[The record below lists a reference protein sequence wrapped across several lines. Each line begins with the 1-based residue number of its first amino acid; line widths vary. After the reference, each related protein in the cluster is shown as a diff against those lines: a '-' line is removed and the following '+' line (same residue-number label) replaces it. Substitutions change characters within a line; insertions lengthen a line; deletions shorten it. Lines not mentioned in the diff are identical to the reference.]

1 MNRRESERFHRYLPV
16 RAWRHGEAEP
26 IVGHT
31 SNISLTGLYLVASRV
46 YLSGTRVR
54 LEIGGSS
61 GFCAEGVVMRS
72 LRSPPQLQRIKPN
85 GMGIRFL
92 RVRELVSE
100 LLQIPIS
107 DDTAE
112 QQSPT
117 DGAPTPVDP
126 RLPAADP
133 RPPDPAPPSPAPDPR
148 LPDPVS
154 QPASPPSS
162 SASGG
167 ARFRLRYPH
176 EEALRQAIVRDL
188 SAGGLF
194 VPTIEPA
201 ALHAVVAIE
210 VGIGD
215 RPGAEIVGR
224 VVHRI
229 DPHGPDGSMTSPNLM
244 AGMGIQVLDPDAAR
258 RALEALL

>member
-26 IVGHT
+26 LVGHT
-31 SNISLTGLYLVASRV
+31 SNISLTGLYLIANRV

-61 GFCAEGVVMRS
+61 GFCAEGVVIRS

-100 LLQIPIS
+100 LLQIPIG
-107 DDTAE
+107 DDGGGGE
-112 QQSPT
+112 ELSPPGAG
-117 DGAPTPVDP
+117 DEAGAPVAADETPA
-126 RLPAADP
+126 LSSEPAAP
-133 RPPDPAPPSPAPDPR
+133 VRRTPELVSSPPPAPPA
-148 LPDPVS
+148 
-154 QPASPPSS
+154 S

-167 ARFRLRYPH
+167 ARFHIRYPL
-176 EEALRQAIVRDL
+176 EDALRQAIVRDL

-201 ALHAVVAIE
+201 ALHAVVVIE
-210 VGIGD
+210 VGVGD

-229 DPHGPDGSMTSPNLM
+229 DPHGPDGSMRNPNLM